1 MDIRPDEISALI
13 KERIKNYGYNAHF
26 KDVGK
31 VLEIGDG
38 IAKISGLEDCMR
50 TVVRKSSE
58 CIGTAD

>member
-38 IAKISGLEDCMR
+38 IAKISGL
-50 TVVRKSSE
+50 
-58 CIGTAD
+58 

>member
-38 IAKISGLEDCMR
+38 IAKISGLEDCISGEISLD
-50 TVVRKSSE
+50 RKSVV
-58 CIGTAD
+58 